1 MFSHLFPR
9 DEVLY
14 FMKEKILKIIDE
26 KVRPYLN
33 GHNGDIEVVEVK
45 DGIVKVKLLGQ
56 CSGCISAKYTVQDIV
71 EASIKD
77 EVPEI
82 KSVEV
87 IDYINEDTLNMA
99 RKILSKHHR

>member
-14 FMKEKILKIIDE
+14 SMKEKILKVIDE

-33 GHNGDIEVVEVK
+33 SHNGDIEVVGVK
-45 DGIVKVKLLGQ
+45 DGVVKVKLLGQ

-71 EASIKD
+71 EGSIKN
-77 EVPEI
+77 EIPEI

-87 IDYINEDTLNMA
+87 IDYIDEDTLNMA